1 MERVNGATA
10 IFPKDESERIAALV
24 TLAPDAKPDADID
37 LITLL
42 AADRFNA
49 PIALVSLV
57 DTDRQWCKSSAGLAV
72 PETSRA
78 ASFCVHAIMA
88 DAVFVVADTHTDDRF
103 RNNPLVVGAPHV
115 RFYAGA
121 ALTTTS
127 GHRIG
132 TLCVLD
138 THPRADFLERDCR
151 ALVMMAS
158 QVVRHL
164 ELQQLRRSDH
174 TLHLIDATTTDAFVC
189 ADVDNRIIHWNRR
202 AEAMFGWAANE
213 ALGKPLSQV
222 IPHWNRTEL
231 DNCIGKQQA
240 KMRSNFVGKAVEV
253 SATTRAGLELPVEL
267 WPVSWTNEACGSV
280 GGFAAIMR
288 DVSERKALEAERD
301 LVTQRL
307 SEQLAAIDA
316 SNDGIAITDADGI
329 FTFMNDAHAAMF
341 GLGSGADGCGLSWRS
356 LYSSDEIERL
366 ELVAF
371 PRLNSER
378 SWRGRATGTR
388 RDGSKVEQETSLS
401 LHIGGG
407 IVCVTRDIGLQ
418 LAAERDQLLLREQLL
433 VMQRQEALGQIAA
446 GIAHDFNN
454 CIAAISGSA
463 AMILDQG
470 TGSAHPHAERIA
482 AASTSAGSLVKKML
496 TLGSRARSR
505 ERLDLRKVVGDVGE
519 LVRAG
524 LTSSQ
529 RLHIDLPPDPL
540 ITYGDA
546 TELMQIILNL
556 GVNARDA
563 LGGAPGRIV
572 IELSLATPE
581 YDDTRLVIGSRPK
594 QATALIRVSDNGSG
608 IPASAIPSIFEPYY
622 TNKKGFGSGLGLAIV
637 ARLVTAADGGIGLS
651 TRMSKGTVFDI
662 LWPLDQR
669 TQRRT
674 LSKASQP
681 AATSCSLKGVG
692 ILIADDDP
700 HVVATLMSVLEAA
713 GAEVGPCQ
721 RPRDALAALRSDPDF
736 WSLLITDFNMPGMTG
751 ASLSAAAR
759 RIRPDLPV
767 LLCTAM
773 PDAARTHRELFT
785 AILAKPVDN
794 KHLVETAAWA
804 LTMAKA

>member
-1 MERVNGATA
+1 METVNYARA
-10 IFPKDESERIAALV
+10 MIPRDESDRIAALV
-24 TLAPDAKPDADID
+24 SMAPDSQPDADID
-37 LITLL
+37 MITLL
-42 AADRFNA
+42 AADRFDA

-57 DTDRQWCKSSAGLAV
+57 DVDRQWCKSSAGLAL
-72 PETSRA
+72 PETSRT
-78 ASFCVHAIMA
+78 ASFCAHAIMA
-88 DAVFVVADTHTDDRF
+88 DVVFVVPDTHADDRF
-103 RNNPLVVGAPHV
+103 RDNPLVVGDPHV

-121 ALTTTS
+121 PLTTTS
-127 GHRIG
+127 GYRIG

-138 THPRADFLERDCR
+138 TQPRQDFLERDCH
-151 ALVMMAS
+151 ALAMMAR
-158 QVVRHL
+158 QTMRHL
-164 ELQQLRRSDH
+164 ELQQLRRSYS
-174 TLHLIDATTTDAFVC
+174 TSHLIDATTTDAFVC
-189 ADVDNRIIHWNRR
+189 ADVDSRIIHWNRG

-213 ALGKPLSQV
+213 TLGKPLSLI
-222 IPHWNRTEL
+222 IPRRHRAGHNKGMARL
-231 DNCIGKQQA
+231 RAGA
-240 KMRSNFVGKAVEV
+240 PARLVGKTVEV
-253 SATTRAGLELPVEL
+253 PATTRAGLELPIEL
-267 WPVSWTNEACGSV
+267 SLVRWTDEASGSA

-316 SNDGIAITDADGI
+316 SNDGIAITDAAGI

-371 PRLNSER
+371 PRLNRER

-401 LHIGGG
+401 LHSGGG

-470 TGSAHPHAERIA
+470 TGPAHPHAERIV

-496 TLGSRARSR
+496 ALGSRARSR
-505 ERLDLRKVVGDVGE
+505 ERLDLRKVVSDVGE

-594 QATALIRVSDNGSG
+594 QAAALIRVSDNGSG
-608 IPASAIPSIFEPYY
+608 IPAAAIPSIFEPYY

-637 ARLVTAADGGIGLS
+637 ARLVTAADGAIGLS
-651 TRMSKGTVFDI
+651 TRMGEGTVFDI

-669 TQRRT
+669 TQLRT
-674 LSKASQP
+674 LSKVSQP
-681 AATSCSLKGVG
+681 AVTSCSLKGVG

-700 HVVATLMSVLEAA
+700 HVMATLANVLEAA

-721 RPRDALAALRSDPDF
+721 RPRDALTALRSDPDS

-751 ASLSAAAR
+751 AGLSAAAR

-794 KHLVETAAWA
+794 KQLVETAAWA
-804 LTMAKA
+804 LTTAKG